1 LCRAIF
7 KYLYGLYI
15 INDVIA
21 AAKVNMT
28 AAKLTASEIK
38 TLLLIK
44 LKQIRFE
51 RGMLAGRISL
61 AFIYF
66 LCPTVLFDI

>member
-51 RGMLAGRISL
+51 RGILAG
-61 AFIYF
+61 
-66 LCPTVLFDI
+66 